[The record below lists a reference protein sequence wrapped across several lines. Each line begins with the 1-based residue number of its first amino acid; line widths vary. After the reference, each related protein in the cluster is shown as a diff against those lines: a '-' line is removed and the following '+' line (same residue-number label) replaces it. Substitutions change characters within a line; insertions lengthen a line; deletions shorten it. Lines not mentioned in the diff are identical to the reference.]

1 MIANGGYGLESANAA
16 IGANEVDLVAFGVPF
31 LANPDLL
38 ERWRRGAP
46 LNAPQFD
53 LFYTGEE
60 RGYTDYPALEQQV
73 TA

>member
-1 MIANGGYGLESANAA
+1 M
-16 IGANEVDLVAFGVPF
+16 DLVAFGVPF
-31 LANPDLL
+31 LANPDLP
-38 ERWRRGAP
+38 ERWKRGVP

-60 RGYTDYPALEQQV
+60 KGYTDYPALVQQV